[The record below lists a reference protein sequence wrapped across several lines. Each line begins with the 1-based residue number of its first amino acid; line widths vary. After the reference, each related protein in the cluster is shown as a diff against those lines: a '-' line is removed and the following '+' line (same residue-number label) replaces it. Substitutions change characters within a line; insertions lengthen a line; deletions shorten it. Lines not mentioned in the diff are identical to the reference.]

1 MAGTDELGVFIQVKP
16 DPASINRMV
25 KEIET
30 KMRSRP
36 VNVSAGIGTS
46 GKSSADMSK
55 DIAKVQRT
63 QTAFNNLSRQINN
76 YLSTNGKI
84 KAQNGDTYRSFTSL
98 QGAIQKGNISLSEAR
113 LKYSQLTAQTKSLGL
128 QNKTFGQSIKEAFGR
143 YAAIGF
149 ATTGLL
155 MIKQTVKKMITAVR
169 ELDACIVDLQIA
181 TGMSNAEAEKLL
193 TTYSNLGKE
202 LGATTGQVA
211 KAADAWLRQGFN
223 IEDTNMLIKESTML
237 SKLGQI
243 ESAEATKYLTSAMRG
258 YKVEV
263 DEVSRI
269 TDRLTAVDMEAAVS
283 AGGIAEAMSMTANG
297 ARLAGVSMDKLIGIM
312 TAVGEVSQ
320 QD

>member
-1 MAGTDELGVFIQVKP
+1 MAGTNELGVFIQVKA
-16 DPASINRMV
+16 DPASINRMA

-36 VNVSAGIGTS
+36 VNVSAGVGTS
-46 GKSSADMSK
+46 GKSSGDMSK
-55 DIAKVQRT
+55 DIAQVQRT
-63 QTAFNNLSRQINN
+63 QTAFNNLTKQINN
-76 YLSTNGKI
+76 YLSTNTKI
-84 KAQNGDTYRSFTSL
+84 KAQNGDTYKGFTSL

-113 LKYSQLTAQTKSLGL
+113 LKYSQLSAQTKDLGL
-128 QNKTFGQSIKEAFGR
+128 QHKTFGSSIKEAFGR

-155 MIKQTVKKMITAVR
+155 MIKQTIKKMVVAVK
-169 ELDACIVDLQIA
+169 ELDKSIVDLQIA
-181 TGMSNAEAEKLL
+181 TGYTYDQARELL
-193 TTYSNLGKE
+193 STYTELGKQ
-202 LGATTGQVA
+202 LGATTVQVA
-211 KAADAWLRQGFN
+211 QAANSFLRQGKS
-223 IEDTNMLIKESTML
+223 IEDTNILVKDSLIL

-243 ESAEATKYLTSAMRG
+243 DSAESTQYLTSAMKG

-263 DEVSRI
+263 KDTLGIV
-269 TDRLTAVDMEAAVS
+269 DKLTAVDMEAAVS

-297 ARLAGVSMDKLIGIM
+297 ARLAGVDMNKLIGIM